1 MSFMNMLLVVF
12 FVGILPLSC
21 GIYPAIY
28 ERKEGGD
35 FFIARIYV
43 YGWVLMFALFEVL
56 CVPYV
61 VLLKSFRA
69 FSKVYLICVLI
80 LAVASMV
87 LGVWRL
93 NKQGRTSL
101 AQVHMQEKAKGNR
114 KIGYYIL
121 WGAVILFVLVQ
132 MVFLYFNGHMD
143 GDDSYYIAQS
153 VLTDYYDTMFQRDA
167 YTGMPIGLD
176 ERHALSVNP
185 IFITWLANMCRMHP
199 AAMAHSVLAPVLI
212 MLMYCVYALLGRALL
227 KEHRSYVPVFVLL
240 VNVWYIWG
248 NVSIYTAETFMY
260 TRTWQGK
267 AMFAN
272 IVIPF
277 VVYCLVEVLQSKR
290 RTQWAMLFLL
300 TFVGAFVTTAA
311 VYLIP
316 LVYGIVGVFAWVRE
330 KSFRPCFHLIL
341 CCIPSMLL
349 GIVYCYLIV
358 TWGHV

>member
-1 MSFMNMLLVVF
+1 MSCMNMFLTIF
-12 FVGILPLSC
+12 FVGILPFAC
-21 GIYPAIY
+21 GLYPAKC
-28 ERKEGGD
+28 EGMEGGHS
-35 FFIARIYV
+35 IARIYV
-43 YGWVLMFALFEVL
+43 YGWMLVFALFEVL
-56 CVPYV
+56 CVPFV
-61 VLLKSFRA
+61 VRLKSFRT
-69 FSKVYLICVLI
+69 FSKVYLVCVLL
-80 LAVASMV
+80 LALISIV
-87 LGVWRL
+87 LSIWTWK
-93 NKQGRTSL
+93 KQKKVGTVRIH
-101 AQVHMQEKAKGNR
+101 VPKEERDNR

-121 WGAVILFVLVQ
+121 FGVVIVLILAQ
-132 MVFLYFNGHMD
+132 MVYLYFYGHMD

-153 VLTDYYDTMFQRDA
+153 VLTDYYDTMFQRDS
-167 YTGMPIGLD
+167 YTGMPVGLD

-185 IFITWLANMCRMHP
+185 IFIAWLANMCGMHP
-199 AAMAHSVLAPVLI
+199 AAMAHSVLAPVLL
-212 MLMYCVYALLGRALL
+212 MLMYCVYTLLGRALL
-227 KEHRSYVPVFVLL
+227 KEHRNYVPIFLLL

-277 VVYCLVEVLQSKR
+277 VIYCLYEVLQSKR
-290 RTQWAMLFLL
+290 KTQWMMLFLL
-300 TFVGAFVTTAA
+300 TIVAVFVTTAA

-316 LVYGIVGVFAWVRE
+316 LVYGIVGIYTWIRE
-330 KSFRPCFHLIL
+330 KSFRTCFHLVL

>member
-1 MSFMNMLLVVF
+1 MSFMNMLLVIL
-12 FVGILPLSC
+12 FVGVLPLLC
-21 GIYPAIY
+21 GLYPTK
-28 ERKEGGD
+28 REGVQGGKLSVTKV
-35 FFIARIYV
+35 YV
-43 YGWVLMFALFEVL
+43 YGWILIFALFEVL
-56 CVPYV
+56 CVPFV
-61 VLLKSFRA
+61 VLLKSFRT
-69 FSKVYLICVLI
+69 FSKVYLVCVLL
-80 LAVASMV
+80 LAVVSV
-87 LGVWRL
+87 GLSVWMWK
-93 NKQGRTSL
+93 KQRAGT
-101 AQVHMQEKAKGNR
+101 AQIDGYKGTGNQKR
-114 KIGYYIL
+114 IGYYIL
-121 WGAVILFVLVQ
+121 WGVVIALILAQ
-132 MVFLYFNGHMD
+132 MVYLYFYGHMD

-153 VLTDYYDTMFQRDA
+153 VLTDYYDTMFQRDS

-185 IFITWLANMCRMHP
+185 VFITWIANMCDMHP
-199 AAMAHSVLAPVLI
+199 AAMAHSVLAPVLL
-212 MLMYCVYALLGRALL
+212 MLMYCVYTLLGDALL
-227 KEHRSYVPVFVLL
+227 KEHRNYVPVFVLL

-277 VVYCLVEVLQSKR
+277 AVYCLHEALQNKR
-290 RTQWAMLFLL
+290 KIQWMMLTLL
-300 TFVGAFVTTAA
+300 TLVAAFVTTAA

-316 LVYGIVGVFAWVRE
+316 LVYGIVGIYAWVRE
-330 KSFRPCFHLIL
+330 KSFRTCFHLIL